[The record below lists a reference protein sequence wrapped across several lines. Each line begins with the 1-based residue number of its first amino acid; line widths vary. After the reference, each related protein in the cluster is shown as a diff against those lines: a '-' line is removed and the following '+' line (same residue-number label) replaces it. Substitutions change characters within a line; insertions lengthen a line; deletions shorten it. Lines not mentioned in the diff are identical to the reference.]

1 MLFLVMQTLKA
12 YQNFTNVVFNII
24 GVINFL
30 LANPQMKKMK
40 AWRFFLSQFANGYN
54 AQMTCAFSYYSKTC
68 K

>member
-40 AWRFFLSQFANGYN
+40 A
-54 AQMTCAFSYYSKTC
+54 
-68 K
+68 